1 MGNQLIFNKKKMSGS
16 WCTYWQQVGMLYF
29 TQKYKELHIYNRWR
43 MSCIRYWE
51 LGINESSTNVIYK
64 YPPSFLTLPGFYQ
77 LVCYT
82 VWIEACARQ
91 YSPMKQRRQ
100 VALASSSI
108 LLLCNLRTMLPS
120 LASSISDVDA
130 CAIYVDVVPRRKKT
144 CQLFTCFVLNFKL
157 QLTITFTF
165 LFLIFAS
172 LGCKQTF

>member
-1 MGNQLIFNKKKMSGS
+1 MDISINDSPYSTVCYVYTHSTHRTKGLRSICQNVAKHFMGNQLIFNKKKMSGS

-108 LLLCNLRTMLPS
+108 LLLCVGYTIIQLIYIKFVQI
-120 LASSISDVDA
+120 ISG
-130 CAIYVDVVPRRKKT
+130 KWG
-144 CQLFTCFVLNFKL
+144 QLH
-157 QLTITFTF
+157 
-165 LFLIFAS
+165 
-172 LGCKQTF
+172 

>member
-1 MGNQLIFNKKKMSGS
+1 MTRPIRQSVMCTHTVHTVQKDYAVFARMSQNVLWEINWSLIKKMSGS

-108 LLLCNLRTMLPS
+108 LLLCVGYTIIQLIYIKFVQI
-120 LASSISDVDA
+120 ISG
-130 CAIYVDVVPRRKKT
+130 KWG
-144 CQLFTCFVLNFKL
+144 QLH
-157 QLTITFTF
+157 
-165 LFLIFAS
+165 
-172 LGCKQTF
+172 

>member
-1 MGNQLIFNKKKMSGS
+1 MSGS

-108 LLLCNLRTMLPS
+108 LLLCCQPS
-120 LASSISDVDA
+120 KGSVIPFICPFFVQFW
-130 CAIYVDVVPRRKKT
+130 IYVYCTLCTVYKIYAAHNVS
-144 CQLFTCFVLNFKL
+144 LLWFTWGS
-157 QLTITFTF
+157 
-165 LFLIFAS
+165 S
-172 LGCKQTF
+172 LLYTVQ